1 MATYIWCLGIAT
13 IYPPGALTIQSRPYV
28 SSNDMEVLVMN
39 RAPPTEFDP
48 ETYLR
53 EEPFQTLAFLIWSG
67 RENVT
72 DDADYLHFDYLYVQS
87 LPVNTVRLINEGA
100 RDLL

>member
-1 MATYIWCLGIAT
+1 M
-13 IYPPGALTIQSRPYV
+13 
-28 SSNDMEVLVMN
+28 SSKDMEVLVMN

-67 RENVT
+67 RENVS
-72 DDADYLHFDYLYVQS
+72 DDMDYLKYDYLYVQS
-87 LPVNTVRLINEGA
+87 LAVNTV
-100 RDLL
+100 D